1 MIPRSIEKQIVE
13 RIKNTNKV
21 IVLYGARQVG
31 KTTLIKSLLKKQFKN
46 ILEVN
51 ADQKKYQDILSST
64 DLNQIKRLVT
74 GYDLLF
80 IDEAQRIPNIGLNL
94 KIIHDNIPGLKIIAT
109 GSSSFEL
116 ASKIDET
123 LSGRIWTYTLFPISI
138 LEWRELHN
146 PFEIDERLPEF
157 LMYGMYPELFS
168 YENEL
173 DKMDYLRNL
182 INSYLYKDVLELS
195 QIKNSGKIFDLLRL
209 LAYQIGSP
217 VSYNELGKKLGL
229 STDTVISYIDL
240 LEKVFVIYRMP
251 GFSKNLRK
259 EITKN
264 KKIYFYDVG
273 VRNALIEDFTH
284 PDIRPDIGHLWE
296 NFVISERIKR
306 NNYLR
311 AHLNSFF
318 WRTYTGAELD
328 YVEQGGGQL
337 SGVEI
342 KWGDKIVKAP
352 KSWLENY
359 SEADFKTIN
368 TKNYQDFVL

>member
-273 VRNALIEDFTH
+273 VRNAIIENFTH

-359 SEADFKTIN
+359 LEADFKTIN